1 MTGEDLGYKPREVE
15 KAKFKFS
22 PLGEAL
28 SNRTNSKT
36 NKINKRDKIVKIENK
51 IKIGLQPT
59 A

>member
-22 PLGEAL
+22 PLSEAL

>member
-1 MTGEDLGYKPREVE
+1 MTGEDLGYRPRVIE

-28 SNRTNSKT
+28 SNRANSKA

-51 IKIGLQPT
+51 IKIGL
-59 A
+59 